1 MKFEFPSY
9 IFFLLV
15 ITTLVSCQSDEDNDY
30 VDLPSLQ
37 ERLLAGGETTVFLTS
52 SNSFSTPAPN
62 LNGSDLDMHLDGD
75 FQFEA
80 AFVTAPANVNGGVG
94 PIFNNSSCISCHPKD
109 GRAPFP
115 DNINGL
121 SGFFLRSSIPG
132 ITENGGPV
140 PVPNFGLQIQNQA
153 IFGYESEAKFQVNYT
168 TIVETLADGTQV
180 TLQKPNYDLVDAYV
194 AVPSSILLSPRL
206 APPVF
211 GLGLLEAIPESEI
224 LMYQDINDIDD
235 DGISGK
241 ANYVHDVISGTT
253 QIGRFGWKAN
263 TATILEQC
271 AGAYLGDM
279 GITSYIFPQETGY
292 GQTNGSDGFEDDP
305 ELSEEILNQVA
316 FYCQTLAVPAP
327 RDIEKESVRRGS
339 QIFENIQCASC
350 HVPSMTTG
358 SNSISAISNQTIYA
372 YSDMLLH
379 DMGADLADN
388 RPDFLANGNEWK
400 TRPLWGIGLTQVVNG
415 HTDFLHDGRAK
426 NITEAILWHGG
437 EALHSKN
444 EFKALSTQDRNDL
457 LDFLNSL

>member
-1 MKFEFPSY
+1 MKFKFSSY
-9 IFFLLV
+9 FFFLLV
-15 ITTLVSCQSDEDNDY
+15 ITTLTSCQSDENSDY
-30 VDLPSLQ
+30 VELPSLQ
-37 ERLLAGGETTVFLTS
+37 ERLLAGGDTTVFLTS
-52 SNSFSTPAPN
+52 SNSFSTPAAN
-62 LNGSDLDMHLDGD
+62 LNGNDLDMHLDGD

-80 AFVTAPANVNGGVG
+80 AFVTAPANVNGGIG

-121 SGFFLRSSIPG
+121 SGFFLRSSISG

-140 PVPNFGLQIQNQA
+140 PVPNYGLQIQNQA
-153 IFGYESEAKFQVNYT
+153 IFGYEPEAKFQVNYT

-180 TLQKPNYDLVDAYV
+180 TLQKPNYDLIDTYV

-211 GLGLLEAIPESEI
+211 GLGLLEAISESEI
-224 LMYQDINDIDD
+224 LMHQDINDIDD

-241 ANYVHDVISGTT
+241 ANYVHDIISGTT
-253 QIGRFGWKAN
+253 QLGRFGWKAN

-279 GITSYIFPQETGY
+279 GITSYIFPQETGF

-305 ELSEEILNQVA
+305 EITEEILNQVA

-327 RDIEKESVRRGS
+327 RDIEKESVRRGA
-339 QIFENIQCASC
+339 QIFEDIQCASC
-350 HVPSMTTG
+350 HVPSMTTS

-372 YSDMLLH
+372 YTDMLLH
-379 DMGADLADN
+379 DMGDDLADN

-437 EALHSKN
+437 EALTSKDS
-444 EFKALSTQDRNDL
+444 FKELSTRDRRDL
-457 LDFLNSL
+457 LDFINSL